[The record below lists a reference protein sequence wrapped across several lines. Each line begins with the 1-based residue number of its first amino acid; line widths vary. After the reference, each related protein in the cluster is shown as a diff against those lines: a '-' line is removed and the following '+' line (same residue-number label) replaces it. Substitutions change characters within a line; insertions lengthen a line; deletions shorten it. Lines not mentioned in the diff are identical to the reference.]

1 MGSPRKKQADWN
13 LFQPFSSAPRADPAP
28 SGDSLNL
35 FEPPPGYQPPGRQDQ
50 ARAPKKPS
58 KPPESELN
66 LFEPPPGAPAPKQ
79 APEPQ
84 RAPESELN
92 LFEPPPPA
100 PERAR
105 APEEAQP
112 SRAPTPPP
120 RSAPSAP
127 GRQVGLGEQTGQMRR
142 TQEFRQFVREKYNG
156 GDVRIRHPDPEKRQ
170 RRPTIKFW
178 TAMKYD
184 TFKTKVKREFE
195 AWRQEQ
201 EAQRPRAQVGDRITD
216 LDQVRLG
223 DFVQSG
229 GVYGTKFKV
238 MRRTPRQVHLQ
249 RVSPHGHPTGPTKKF
264 NLARV
269 RQKRLRRIDEIK
281 RPDVQFEQA
290 QAHIDS
296 RAGHPPR
303 DVKNKADYRAW
314 LKRKLTEG
322 PRAPFAGL
330 RDDETRHQEQLKRH
344 IDKILEDRGIAED
357 WKWEPPSRAQIGE
370 RVSSPLQLKA
380 GDFIQSYG
388 TSYKVINVD
397 EDGDDIRVVPVDQYG
412 RPTAGGRTFGR
423 GYLRDYTSTRIEAVQ
438 RPDVSYDRFKAFA
451 KSLGHP
457 PREVNSRT
465 KYKEWL
471 ENKAKLNDA
480 SPYKGLGSDEVE
492 HTNALEKQIKKVLEE
507 RGVGPDW
514 TWEPPPPITFPATS
528 EWKAR
533 QKELIKIAEQG
544 QKVGPDRE
552 LGRDTANAPVKRLMR
567 LDGDDHPFIF
577 KAKYKEPGQ
586 DGSSYGEQISN
597 KTGVPSGEMHNRE
610 EAAYEIDRLLGEDT
624 IVPVTRSSGE
634 GEDGLGAY
642 QAWIEGMQTAANA
655 GHLLDRISNE
665 DLLRHQDV
673 GRIMVLDVLL
683 GHQDRHPGNLGFSWV
698 DPYKPHTAEN
708 LRLHAIDNGYALAT
722 TEPWQED
729 YSWDIREPWP
739 ATGDRRNDLVENYFK
754 AVPDE
759 MRQRLQNL
767 STKDVA
773 KALIKSGLKDKE
785 LIMAAAVRL
794 ALLKHNPEALAKMIS
809 DSGGDSYMGQRQF
822 QYQSHHKPEELL
834 AEMDLPAST
843 YANIQRDVRAALR
856 DVS

>member
-1 MGSPRKKQADWN
+1 
-13 LFQPFSSAPRADPAP
+13 
-28 SGDSLNL
+28 
-35 FEPPPGYQPPGRQDQ
+35 
-50 ARAPKKPS
+50 
-58 KPPESELN
+58 
-66 LFEPPPGAPAPKQ
+66 
-79 APEPQ
+79 
-84 RAPESELN
+84 
-92 LFEPPPPA
+92 
-100 PERAR
+100 
-105 APEEAQP
+105 
-112 SRAPTPPP
+112 
-120 RSAPSAP
+120 
-127 GRQVGLGEQTGQMRR
+127 
-142 TQEFRQFVREKYNG
+142 
-156 GDVRIRHPDPEKRQ
+156 
-170 RRPTIKFW
+170 
-178 TAMKYD
+178 MKYD

-514 TWEPPPPITFPATS
+514 TWEPPKKVEIGERVRHPLELKVGDFIKDHYGGVYKVTQVNDDYLDAKGIDARGRPMGAVRVSTRRLRNNKYKRTEPVVRQVDFDRVEEFAEGLGHAPRGVQNQEEYRGWLEGNLLGDARSPYYGLSEDEGLNEKLKEHIDKILEERGVGEDWKWTPPPPITFPATS